1 MLLSANNIASIAC
14 RGLARGSSSPITL
27 YKTNITAHLLEV
39 SVGSGGGEGTS
50 ESLGGR
56 AEDAVGKGELDLV
69 VL

>member
-1 MLLSANNIASIAC
+1 MLLSAKIIVTVAC
-14 RGLARGSSSPITL
+14 RGRARDSSPITL